1 MNPEQDVDVE
11 NSGSGLSGVLKS
23 IGILGVLLLA
33 ALAVL
38 LVLDL
43 LPRDAA
49 GEAVMKAML
58 VLGIVAVASVVIAAL
73 SRGRRR

>member
-1 MNPEQDVDVE
+1 MTPEQDVDAP
-11 NSGSGLSGVLKS
+11 NTGSALSGVLKS

-49 GEAVMKAML
+49 GEAIMKSML
-58 VLGIVAVASVVIAAL
+58 VLGIVAVASVVIGVLA
-73 SRGRRR
+73 RGRRG